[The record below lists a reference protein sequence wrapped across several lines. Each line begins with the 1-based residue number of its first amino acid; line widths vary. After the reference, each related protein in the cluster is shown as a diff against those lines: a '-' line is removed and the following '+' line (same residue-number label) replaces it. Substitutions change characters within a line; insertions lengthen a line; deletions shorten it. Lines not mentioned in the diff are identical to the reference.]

1 MILYVDYLLN
11 AIISDMS
18 GYIEHIK
25 INFTCLIFTFLM
37 SLLEVFKSHM
47 WFALYFY

>member
-25 INFTCLIFTFLM
+25 INFTCLIFTFFNVATR
-37 SLLEVFKSHM
+37 SV
-47 WFALYFY
+47 